1 MLIIKVIM
9 AGKAKT
15 IPTISTIKDVWGKS
29 DDVKKSESLEL
40 SFKMLQAKGNEDLI
54 KKQIAVNAAGTALE
68 SAQQAALKTPDFNAI
83 AASSLALEAAQL
95 EFDRAKAV
103 FVQMFGIDPTV

>member
-1 MLIIKVIM
+1 MLIIKVVM
-9 AGKAKT
+9 AKAKT
-15 IPTISTIKDVWGKS
+15 TPTISTIKDVWGKS

-68 SAQQAALKTPDFNAI
+68 SAQQASLKTPDFNTI
-83 AASSLALEAAQL
+83 AAASLALEAAQL

-103 FVQMFGIDPTV
+103 FVQMFGIEPTV